1 MTQFVRRRTVRRRER
16 PAGGR
21 VGRDLGSRACGKDA
35 EDPENGQG
43 DEVGQPG
50 LEVAVVGHREAVRP
64 RVQRQG
70 QDRLAAGMPQR
81 DSQHGVAVEKGN
93 LVALHKSNEVPYSVG
108 TLLVR

>member
-1 MTQFVRRRTVRRRER
+1 MTQFVRRRAVRRRER

-21 VGRDLGSRACGKDA
+21 VGRDLGSRASGEDA

-50 LEVAVVGHREAVRP
+50 LEVAV
-64 RVQRQG
+64 
-70 QDRLAAGMPQR
+70 
-81 DSQHGVAVEKGN
+81 EKGD